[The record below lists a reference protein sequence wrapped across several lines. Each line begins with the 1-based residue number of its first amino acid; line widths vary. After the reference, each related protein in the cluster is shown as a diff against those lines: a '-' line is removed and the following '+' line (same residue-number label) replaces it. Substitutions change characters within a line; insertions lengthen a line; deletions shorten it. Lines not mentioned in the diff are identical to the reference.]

1 MEEYTLVDNNF
12 ENNNSSQD
20 FLIVNPALP
29 TGPAEQ
35 LFIAGASVFEITVF
49 TPPIQ
54 RVTILGI
61 NLPEPNTF
69 GPYDSYIA
77 TLTVQDSDDPLAT
90 LYLVPTEDRENWVGT
105 TLLDFGGTLPNI
117 NVSVRPQSGFDRI
130 GEVILEGHVFP

>member
-1 MEEYTLVDNNF
+1 MEDNIL
-12 ENNNSSQD
+12 ENNNNPSQD
-20 FLIVNPALP
+20 FIIVNPILP

-77 TLTVQDSDDPLAT
+77 TLTVPGSDEPLQT
-90 LYLVPTEDRENWVGT
+90 LYLVPTEDRQNWVAS

-117 NVSVRPQSGFDRI
+117 NVQVRPQSGFDRI
-130 GEVILEGHVFP
+130 GEVILEGPVFP